1 MDLALVLLILI
12 VDLLE
17 LLVPVFLNLS
27 DGLFIAIDQLL
38 VVFLLL
44 VDLSLL
50 ILHFLLVLLF
60 FE

>member
-50 ILHFLLVLLF
+50 ILHFLLVLLL

>member
-17 LLVPVFLNLS
+17 FLVPVFLNLS

-50 ILHFLLVLLF
+50 ILHFLLVLLL

>member
-1 MDLALVLLILI
+1 VDLTLVLLILI

-50 ILHFLLVLLF
+50 ILHFLLVLLL